1 MKLKQHLHDE
11 NMTAAELFKY
21 QIFKQKVKSKKKTQE
36 LDVMKAEDF
45 FRALY
50 SHGIC
55 SEDNEHANLKEFL
68 QLNVKF
74 PDILA
79 LKSIERT
86 LKQMTEDEKVGGEVD
101 EVIENASQGS

>member
-1 MKLKQHLHDE
+1 M
-11 NMTAAELFKY
+11 
-21 QIFKQKVKSKKKTQE
+21 KSKKKTQE

-45 FRALY
+45 FRALHFY
-50 SHGIC
+50 GVCNDDS
-55 SEDNEHANLKEFL
+55 EHANLKEFL

-86 LKQMTEDEKVGGEVD
+86 LKQMIEDEKVGAELG
-101 EVIENASQGS
+101 EVIENAS

>member
-1 MKLKQHLHDE
+1 M
-11 NMTAAELFKY
+11 
-21 QIFKQKVKSKKKTQE
+21 KSKKKTQE
-36 LDVMKAEDF
+36 LDVIKAEDF
-45 FRALY
+45 FRALH

-55 SEDNEHANLKEFL
+55 NDDSENANLKEFL

-86 LKQMTEDEKVGGEVD
+86 LKQMEEDENEEEKEEEKAEEKLD
-101 EVIENASQGS
+101 EVIENAS